1 MTKTKV
7 TYIYSSL
14 RDYTTI
20 EHLLHCYDIYGNNII
35 TIFKN
40 IPTSYCAQIDLN
52 EWTISDK
59 DESDM

>member
-52 EWTISDK
+52 E
-59 DESDM
+59 